1 MIIGLIIFIIGSLYM
16 GANLLSVLGGVALS
30 DVIINVIY
38 AALNMA
44 LGMGVYMRVNSSLSN
59 QTFAQRIR
67 ALNTIDAYPVEGT
80 RLPIAIKCSILLS
93 PKKIYFD
100 FIDPLDPDLA
110 QRLDLLNYDEIT
122 AAGLLIDGVI
132 VDSIVKEIEGKD
144 NKLVISRAGD
154 PASPPAKKTPQIR
167 LVLNYLSVSGEVKPL
182 VFKLEDDV
190 NQAKSFFDDLKYFTS
205 KFAISEICS
214 MKHQ

>member
-1 MIIGLIIFIIGSLYM
+1 MIIGLIIFIIGALYM
-16 GANLLSVLGGVALS
+16 GANLLSVLGGVSLS
-30 DVIINVIY
+30 DVILNVIY

-44 LGMGVYMRVNSSLSN
+44 LGMGVYMRVNSSLST

-67 ALNTIDAYPVEGT
+67 ALNSIDAYPIEGT

-100 FIDPLDPDLA
+100 FVDPLDPDLA

-122 AAGLLIDGVI
+122 AAGLIIDGVI
-132 VDSIVKEIEGKD
+132 VDSIIKETSFTE
-144 NKLVISRAGD
+144 NKLVLGKTSD
-154 PASPPAKKTPQIR
+154 PALSKKAPQIR
-167 LVLNYLSVSGEVKPL
+167 LILNYVSVSGEIKPL
-182 VFKLEDDV
+182 VFRLEDEI
-190 NQAKSFFDDLKYFTS
+190 NQSKSFFDDLKYFTS
-205 KFAISEICS
+205 KYGISEMCS